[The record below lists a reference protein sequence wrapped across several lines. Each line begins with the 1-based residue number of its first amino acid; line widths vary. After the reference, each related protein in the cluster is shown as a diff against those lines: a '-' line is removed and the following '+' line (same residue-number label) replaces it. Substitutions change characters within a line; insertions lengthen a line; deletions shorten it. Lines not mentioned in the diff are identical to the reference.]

1 MRDTTHR
8 TPRPKRVDRD
18 TLVEHLV
25 ARSDGLS
32 NADLAFVCQS
42 GDQALAL
49 DDFDVALRESAL

>member
-1 MRDTTHR
+1 
-8 TPRPKRVDRD
+8 VDRD